1 MVENNY
7 DVLDAEIGE
16 IGEDKPLKKLKH
28 KASYGQ
34 KEDLTSEE
42 QSKLD
47 AFLAR
52 SNSHKNQD
60 ASPISQGWIPIDR
73 EEMGIRSI
81 FYPESWEFM
90 IRPATVQA
98 IKNWT
103 AIDEER
109 PDVVNNVFNEIIK
122 TCVKIVTNSDQG
134 ASWAQLRSWDRFWF
148 VLKVREYTYAQ
159 GQNNIEF
166 EDECSEC
173 GTDIHY
179 ELKSTSMFYEFQ
191 TKILLKSI
199 GMGNVGRLILENM
212 M

>member
-34 KEDLTSEE
+34 KEDLTSDE

-60 ASPISQGWIPIDR
+60 SSPISQGWIPIDR
-73 EEMGIRSI
+73 EEMGMRST

-109 PDVVNNVFNEIIK
+109 PDVMNSVFNEIADKLYCAALTYDALAHEFYPEYEDRMGDFFEIW
-122 TCVKIVTNSDQG
+122 TC
-134 ASWAQLRSWDRFWF
+134 
-148 VLKVREYTYAQ
+148 
-159 GQNNIEF
+159 
-166 EDECSEC
+166 
-173 GTDIHY
+173 Y
-179 ELKSTSMFYEFQ
+179 E
-191 TKILLKSI
+191 
-199 GMGNVGRLILENM
+199 ENRRNEK
-212 M
+212 